1 MPTKLRFEVQGES
14 PLVYLTFYNDDFEKN
29 LAKENADD
37 FDRIDFHLANEVMS
51 FIPGEGLEVGEI
63 NDVKVFKNDELIYE
77 DHWTYIK
84 WDIENINGV
93 IAEYTTGDRQE
104 SITANEL
111 LESGMMIVRNE
122 NFYAQIDNILSDKQ
136 NIEVSNLWTT
146 LNDFTQKYNYCS
158 IETVECHKAKGT
170 VTIDI
175 EEDIVPHY
183 KDFEW
188 VTMGYDTDTK
198 GLAAGLVSCGIDTS
212 LIGVKYKNTFYKFD
226 CTNEGG
232 SNEFEYYKKVDGQ
245 WESAEDIQ
253 SKIEEMS

>member
-1 MPTKLRFEVQGES
+1 MTTKLRFEVQGKS

-29 LAKENADD
+29 LAKVNADD
-37 FDRIDFHLANEVMS
+37 FDRIDFQLANEVKS
-51 FIPGEGLEVGEI
+51 FIPGEGLDVGEI

-77 DHWTYIK
+77 DHWTYLK
-84 WDIENINGV
+84 WDIENIDGV
-93 IAEYTTGDRQE
+93 IYVYTTGDRQE
-104 SITANEL
+104 SIRANEL

-122 NFYAQIDNILSDKQ
+122 NFYAEINNILSDKQ
-136 NIEVSNLWTT
+136 NIEVSNLCTT

-158 IETVECHKAKGT
+158 IETVECYKAAGT

-188 VTMGYDTDTK
+188 VTMYYDTG
-198 GLAAGLVSCGIDTS
+198 GLASKLGIDKS

-232 SNEFEYYKKVDGQ
+232 FNEFEYYKKVDGQ
-245 WESAEDIQ
+245 WESAEE
-253 SKIEEMS
+253 IEEKINEMV

>member
-1 MPTKLRFEVQGES
+1 MPTKLRFEVKGKS

-29 LAKENADD
+29 LAKVNADD
-37 FDRIDFHLANEVMS
+37 YFDRIDFHLANEVKS

-63 NDVKVFKNDELIYE
+63 NDVKVFKNDELIWDGWIE
-77 DHWTYIK
+77 DF
-84 WDIENINGV
+84 
-93 IAEYTTGDRQE
+93 GDFVADE
-104 SITANEL
+104 EGKNER
-111 LESGMMIVRNE
+111 LESGMMILWNHDS
-122 NFYAQIDNILSDKQ
+122 YAKIDNILSDKQ
-136 NIEVSNLWTT
+136 NIEASFFDTT

-158 IETVECHKAKGT
+158 IETVECYKAAGT

-188 VTMGYDTDTK
+188 VTMCYDNK
-198 GLAAGLVSCGIDTS
+198 GLAAELVSCGIDTS

-232 SNEFEYYKKVDGQ
+232 FNEYLYYKKVDGQ
-245 WESAEDIQ
+245 WDWAKDFQ
-253 SKIEEMS
+253 YKIEEMS

>member
-1 MPTKLRFEVQGES
+1 MPTKLRFEVQGKS

-29 LAKENADD
+29 LAKVNADD
-37 FDRIDFHLANEVMS
+37 FDRIDFHLANEVES
-51 FIPGEGLEVGEI
+51 FIPGEGLDVGEI

-84 WDIENINGV
+84 WDIENDD
-93 IAEYTTGDRQE
+93 EE
-104 SITANEL
+104 WANEL
-111 LESGMMIVRNE
+111 LESGMMIVSNE
-122 NFYAQIDNILSDKQ
+122 DSGAEIDNILSDKQ

>member
-1 MPTKLRFEVQGES
+1 MPTKLRFEVQGKS
-14 PLVYLTFYNDDFEKN
+14 PLVYLTFYNDDFEKK
-29 LAKENADD
+29 LAKVNADD
-37 FDRIDFHLANEVMS
+37 FDRIDFQLANEVKS

-63 NDVKVFKNDELIYE
+63 NDVKVFKNDELIWDGWIE
-77 DHWTYIK
+77 DFSDFVADEEGK
-84 WDIENINGV
+84 
-93 IAEYTTGDRQE
+93 
-104 SITANEL
+104 NER
-111 LESGMMIVRNE
+111 LESGMMILWNH
-122 NFYAQIDNILSDKQ
+122 ASGADIDNVLSDKQ
-136 NIEVSNLWTT
+136 NIEASDFGTT

-188 VTMGYDTDTK
+188 VTMGYDTMDDT
-198 GLAAGLVSCGIDTS
+198 GADTLARKLLYRGIDTS
-212 LIGVKYKNTFYKFD
+212 LIGVKYKNTFYQFD

-232 SNEFEYYKKVDGQ
+232 SNEIDYYKKVDGQ

>member
-1 MPTKLRFEVQGES
+1 MPTKLRFEVQGKS

-37 FDRIDFHLANEVMS
+37 FDRINFQLANEVDGC
-51 FIPGEGLEVGEI
+51 IPGEGLEVGDI

-77 DHWTYIK
+77 DSRTYIK
-84 WDIENINGV
+84 EDIEND
-93 IAEYTTGDRQE
+93 EEWR
-104 SITANEL
+104 NEL
-111 LESGMMIVRNE
+111 LESGMMIVSNE
-122 NFYAQIDNILSDKQ
+122 DSDAEINNILSDKQ

-158 IETVECHKAKGT
+158 IEKVECYKAAGT

-212 LIGVKYKNTFYKFD
+212 LIGVKYKNTFYQFD

-232 SNEFEYYKKVDGQ
+232 FNEINYYKKVDGQ
-245 WESAEDIQ
+245 WEWAEDIEE
-253 SKIEEMS
+253 KINEMV

>member
-1 MPTKLRFEVQGES
+1 MPTKLRFEVQGKS

-29 LAKENADD
+29 LAKVNADD
-37 FDRIDFHLANEVMS
+37 FDRIDFQLANEVKS

-77 DHWTYIK
+77 DSRTYIK
-84 WDIENINGV
+84 EDIEND
-93 IAEYTTGDRQE
+93 EE
-104 SITANEL
+104 WKNEL
-111 LESGMMIVRNE
+111 LESGMMIVKNE
-122 NFYAQIDNILSDKQ
+122 DSGADIDNILSDKQ

-158 IETVECHKAKGT
+158 IEKVECYKAKGT

-183 KDFEW
+183 EDFEW

-212 LIGVKYKNTFYKFD
+212 LIGVKYKNTFYQFD

-232 SNEFEYYKKVDGQ
+232 FNEYTYYKKVDGQ
-245 WESAEDIQ
+245 WDWAEDIQ

>member
-1 MPTKLRFEVQGES
+1 MPTKLRFEVQGKS

-37 FDRIDFHLANEVMS
+37 FDRINFQLANEVDGC
-51 FIPGEGLEVGEI
+51 IPGEGLEIGEI

-77 DHWTYIK
+77 DNWTYEK
-84 WDIENINGV
+84 YDIENEKWG
-93 IAEYTTGDRQE
+93 
-104 SITANEL
+104 NEL
-111 LESGMMIVRNE
+111 LEKGMMIVRN
-122 NFYAQIDNILSDKQ
+122 NDSGADIDNVLTDEQ
-136 NIEVSNLWTT
+136 NIEVSVFDTT

-158 IETVECHKAKGT
+158 IEKVECYKAEGK

-175 EEDIVPHY
+175 EEDVVPHY

-188 VTMGYDTDTK
+188 VNMGYDTE
-198 GLAAGLVSCGIDTS
+198 GLAEKLLSFGIDTS

-232 SNEFEYYKKVDGQ
+232 FNEIDYYKKVDGK
-245 WESAEDIQ
+245 WEWAEDIEE
-253 SKIEEMS
+253 KINEMV

>member
-1 MPTKLRFEVQGES
+1 MV
-14 PLVYLTFYNDDFEKN
+14 VY
-29 LAKENADD
+29 
-37 FDRIDFHLANEVMS
+37 
-51 FIPGEGLEVGEI
+51 PGEGLEVGEI
-63 NDVKVFKNDELIYE
+63 NDVKVFKNDELIWDGWIE
-77 DHWTYIK
+77 DFSDFVADEEGK
-84 WDIENINGV
+84 
-93 IAEYTTGDRQE
+93 
-104 SITANEL
+104 NER
-111 LESGMMIVRNE
+111 LESGMMILWNHDSG
-122 NFYAQIDNILSDKQ
+122 AGIDNVLSDKQ
-136 NIEVSNLWTT
+136 NIEASNLWTT

-158 IETVECHKAKGT
+158 IEKVECYKAAGT

-198 GLAAGLVSCGIDTS
+198 GLAAELVSCGIDTS

-232 SNEFEYYKKVDGQ
+232 FNEINYYKKVDGK
-245 WESAEDIQ
+245 WEWAEDIQ

>member
-1 MPTKLRFEVQGES
+1 MPTKLRFEVQGKS

-29 LAKENADD
+29 LAKVNADD
-37 FDRIDFHLANEVMS
+37 FDRIDFQLANEVKS

-63 NDVKVFKNDELIYE
+63 NDVKVFKNDELIHE
-77 DHWTYIK
+77 DSRTYIK
-84 WDIENINGV
+84 EDIEND
-93 IAEYTTGDRQE
+93 EE
-104 SITANEL
+104 WKNEL
-111 LESGMMIVRNE
+111 LESGMMIVMNY
-122 NFYAQIDNILSDKQ
+122 NSGAVIDNILSDKQ
-136 NIEVSNLWTT
+136 NIEASCLYTT

-158 IETVECHKAKGT
+158 IEKVECYKAKGT

-188 VTMGYDTDTK
+188 VTMGYDTE
-198 GLAAGLVSCGIDTS
+198 GLAAELVSYGIDTS

-232 SNEFEYYKKVDGQ
+232 FNEYTYNKKVDGQ
-245 WESAEDIQ
+245 WEWSEDFQ
-253 SKIEEMS
+253 YKIEEMS

>member
-1 MPTKLRFEVQGES
+1 MPTKLRFEVQGKS
-14 PLVYLTFYNDDFEKN
+14 PLVYLTFYNDDFEKK
-29 LAKENADD
+29 LAKVNADD
-37 FDRIDFHLANEVMS
+37 FDRIDFQLANEVNG
-51 FIPGEGLEVGEI
+51 FIPGEGLEVGDI
-63 NDVKVFKNDELIYE
+63 NDVKVFKNDELIYDDGIYE
-77 DHWTYIK
+77 K
-84 WDIENINGV
+84 EDIEND
-93 IAEYTTGDRQE
+93 EEWR
-104 SITANEL
+104 NEL
-111 LESGMMIVRNE
+111 LESGMMIVMNY
-122 NFYAQIDNILSDKQ
+122 NSGAVIDNVLSDKQ
-136 NIEVSNLWTT
+136 NIEASDFGTT

-198 GLAAGLVSCGIDTS
+198 GLAAELVSCGIDTS
-212 LIGVKYKNTFYKFD
+212 LIGVKYKNTFYQFD

-232 SNEFEYYKKVDGQ
+232 FNEYTYYKKVDGQ
-245 WESAEDIQ
+245 WEWAEDIQ

>member
-1 MPTKLRFEVQGES
+1 MPTKLRFEVQGKS

-37 FDRIDFHLANEVMS
+37 FDRINFQLANEVDGC
-51 FIPGEGLEVGEI
+51 IPGEGLELGP
-63 NDVKVFKNDELIYE
+63 DSVKVYKNNELIYE
-77 DHWTYIK
+77 DFEYLE
-84 WDIENINGV
+84 DVDEENAHSPIVVN
-93 IAEYTTGDRQE
+93 Y
-104 SITANEL
+104 
-111 LESGMMIVRNE
+111 ESG
-122 NFYAQIDNILSDKQ
+122 ADIDNLLSDMQ
-136 NIEVSNLWTT
+136 NIEASSFDTT

-158 IETVECHKAKGT
+158 IEKVECYKAAGT

-212 LIGVKYKNTFYKFD
+212 LIGVKYKNTFYQFD

-232 SNEFEYYKKVDGQ
+232 FNEINYYKKVDGQ
-245 WESAEDIQ
+245 WEWAEDIEE
-253 SKIEEMS
+253 KINEMV

>member
-1 MPTKLRFEVQGES
+1 MPTKLRFEVQGKS

-37 FDRIDFHLANEVMS
+37 FDRINFQLANEVDGC
-51 FIPGEGLEVGEI
+51 IPGEGLELVP
-63 NDVKVFKNDELIYE
+63 DSVKVYKNNELIYE
-77 DHWTYIK
+77 DFEYLE
-84 WDIENINGV
+84 DVDEENAHAPIVVN
-93 IAEYTTGDRQE
+93 Y
-104 SITANEL
+104 
-111 LESGMMIVRNE
+111 ESG
-122 NFYAQIDNILSDKQ
+122 ADIDNLLSDMQ
-136 NIEVSNLWTT
+136 NIEASSFDTT

-158 IETVECHKAKGT
+158 IEKVECYKAAGT

-212 LIGVKYKNTFYKFD
+212 LIGVKYKNTFYQFD

-232 SNEFEYYKKVDGQ
+232 FNEINYYKKVDGQ
-245 WESAEDIQ
+245 WEWAEDIEE
-253 SKIEEMS
+253 KINEMV